1 MSTKPTKAERREASS
16 QARAAQIATEQK
28 KSKQRRLFA
37 VIGGAVVIAII
48 AIAVLAVI
56 NRENGT
62 DTTLAAVQPVSTID
76 SSIPRSGMTLGSES
90 APVLIVEYGDYQCPF
105 CGQFNSG
112 AFQTLLSQYI
122 ATGQVRMQFS
132 PFSFLGD
139 ESTDATEAAL
149 CANDQ
154 GKFWEMHET
163 IYGNQIGENE
173 GAFSKD
179 RLAEM
184 AKVSGLDMD
193 AWNSCMADG
202 THSSTVTDLNQAANA
217 AGVTSTPSF
226 TINGGDAFGFSSWAD
241 FEARIKAALGE

>member
-1 MSTKPTKAERREASS
+1 VSTKPTRNQRREASA
-16 QARAAQIATEQK
+16 QARAARIAADQK

-37 VIGGAVVIAII
+37 VIGGAVVIAIV
-48 AIAVLAVI
+48 AIAVLAII
-56 NRENGT
+56 NRDN
-62 DTTLAAVQPVSTID
+62 DNNVTLAAVQPVSTID
-76 SSIPRSGMTLGSES
+76 SSIPRSGMTLGSET

-105 CGQFNSG
+105 CAQFNSG

-139 ESTDATEAAL
+139 ESTDAAEAAL

-173 GAFSKD
+173 GAFSKE

-184 AKVSGLDMD
+184 AQMAGLDMD
-193 AWNSCMADG
+193 AYNSCMADG

-226 TINGGDAFGFSSWAD
+226 TINGGEAFGFSSWED
-241 FEARIKAALGE
+241 FEARIQAALGE